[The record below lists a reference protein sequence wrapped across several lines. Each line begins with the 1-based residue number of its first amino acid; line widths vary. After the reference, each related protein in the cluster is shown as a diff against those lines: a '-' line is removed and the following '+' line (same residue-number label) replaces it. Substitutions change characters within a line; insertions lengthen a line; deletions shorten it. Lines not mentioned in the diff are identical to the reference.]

1 MFKIKIDCTNYIE
14 PKKPHNN
21 QLYYKN
27 QIINKDTKFDFDFK
41 DIFENIIEKCYVL
54 YRTIINTNSKF
65 TYKSLEFEIPSNW
78 KVVKADGVDFEFAG
92 QGHMQNLEYQL
103 VSTLN
108 GLNLTETK
116 YAIKVRGDEYWTDI
130 DKMFHSLK
138 SDEKLL
144 CSSMFFRPL
153 NCPYPFH
160 IGDHIICG
168 TVENMKRKC

>member
-65 TYKSLEFEIPSNW
+65 TYKSLEFEIN
-78 KVVKADGVDFEFAG
+78 KKLDINELRQFII
-92 QGHMQNLEYQL
+92 MLQNLGFKSSKKRNTTVQFIDITENNKHIYYKPIHYNKIENENEEL
-103 VSTLN
+103 IKLPFRDLN
-108 GLNLTETK
+108 KKQSIYKQIELYIKKNYLN
-116 YAIKVRGDEYWTDI
+116 
-130 DKMFHSLK
+130 
-138 SDEKLL
+138 
-144 CSSMFFRPL
+144 P
-153 NCPYPFH
+153 
-160 IGDHIICG
+160 
-168 TVENMKRKC
+168 